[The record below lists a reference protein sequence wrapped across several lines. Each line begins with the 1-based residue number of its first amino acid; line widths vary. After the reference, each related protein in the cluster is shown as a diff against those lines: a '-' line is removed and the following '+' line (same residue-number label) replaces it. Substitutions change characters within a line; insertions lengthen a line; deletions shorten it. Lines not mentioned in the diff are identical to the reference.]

1 MRKQTT
7 ALVSVVL
14 GATLSTARADDTESG
29 AAPPAAMDP
38 APTASAAG
46 VERLT
51 LPKGRLVLDA
61 ALTINLS
68 DGAVGKP
75 ISISPDLWYGV
86 DDKLTVGLVHTAA
99 GSTGFLGGVGGS
111 LCLSGSDNGCADV
124 YNNVGLEA
132 RYELKPGTPELSWV
146 LDGGV
151 YALATDPF
159 TLAVK
164 LGAIGRW
171 HKDKLAVEASPNLFI
186 GVTERTSGGEGGTTE
201 VTTNG
206 ETLYLPVTGIYTVAP
221 KIAVAAQLGLVLPF
235 EETGDT
241 YRVPLSLGAHYTV
254 DESIV
259 ANVAF
264 SLPALIGGG
273 EGTGAD
279 ARVLTIGGTYAF

>member
-29 AAPPAAMDP
+29 AAPPAAMEP

-61 ALTINLS
+61 ALSINLS
-68 DGAVGKP
+68 TDAVGKP

-86 DDKLTVGLVHTAA
+86 DDKLTVGLVHSGA
-99 GSTGFLGGVGGS
+99 GSTGFLGAVGTS
-111 LCLSGSDNGCADV
+111 LCLSGTDNGCGDV

-146 LDGGV
+146 LDGGL
-151 YALATDPF
+151 YALDTDPF

-186 GVTERTSGGEGGTTE
+186 GVTERTTTGAGDTE

-206 ETLYLPVTGIYTVAP
+206 ETLNIPVTGIYTVAP
-221 KIAVAAQLGLVLPF
+221 KIAVAAQIGLVLPF

-259 ANVAF
+259 ANIAF
-264 SLPALIGGG
+264 SFPALVGGG

-279 ARVLTIGGTYAF
+279 LRVLTIGGTYAF